1 MLIADKVNGMYIL
14 TKDKH
19 FLPSEVLLLI
29 NTLTLTLANGPTALR
44 NCSDL
49 KLVIQLFLCGI
60 LSECFILI
68 VR

>member
-1 MLIADKVNGMYIL
+1 MLIADIVNGVYIL

-29 NTLTLTLANGPTALR
+29 NTLTLTLANGPTLR
-44 NCSDL
+44 NFSDL
-49 KLVIQLFLCGI
+49 KLVIQLVLCGI

>member
-1 MLIADKVNGMYIL
+1 M
-14 TKDKH
+14 

-29 NTLTLTLANGPTALR
+29 NTLTLTLVNGPTLR
-44 NCSDL
+44 NFSDL
-49 KLVIQLFLCGI
+49 KLVIQLVLCRI

>member
-1 MLIADKVNGMYIL
+1 MFIADKVNGMYIL

-29 NTLTLTLANGPTALR
+29 NTLTLTLVNGPTLR
-44 NCSDL
+44 NFSDL
-49 KLVIQLFLCGI
+49 KLVIQLVLCRI